1 MVTGSPV
8 LLSLF
13 QWENKNVDL
22 ITLGLLIFSI
32 QIQISSDLL
41 CPIILFL
48 RHPTLPHLSMKEFS
62 PEEPKC
68 LKQVVAIVQVLG
80 WLVPVSVRKPNLYV
94 KERYAPVEGI
104 TILLP
109 VLSVSWL
116 LTAGMNWLVTSSVWS
131 VSL

>member
-1 MVTGSPV
+1 MIYLVNHLIGYGKMSMVGQSESDDIFISELKANSLTVTGSPV

-13 QWENKNVDL
+13 QCENKNVDL

-41 CPIILFL
+41 CPIILIL
-48 RHPTLPHLSMKEFS
+48 PHPALPHLSMKEFS

-68 LKQVVAIVQVLG
+68 LKQVVVIVQVLG

-94 KERYAPVEGI
+94 K
-104 TILLP
+104 
-109 VLSVSWL
+109 
-116 LTAGMNWLVTSSVWS
+116 
-131 VSL
+131 

>member
-1 MVTGSPV
+1 MVTWSPV

-22 ITLGLLIFSI
+22 IALGSLIFNI

-41 CPIILFL
+41 CPIIPIL

-68 LKQVVAIVQVLG
+68 LKQVVVIVQVLG
-80 WLVPVSVRKPNLYV
+80 WLVPVSVRKLNLYV
-94 KERYAPVEGI
+94 KKCYAPVGGGGDNNSASSLECE
-104 TILLP
+104 LASNSRYEL
-109 VLSVSWL
+109 
-116 LTAGMNWLVTSSVWS
+116 AGNI
-131 VSL
+131 

>member
-41 CPIILFL
+41 CPIILIL
-48 RHPTLPHLSMKEFS
+48 PHPTLPHLSMKEFS
-62 PEEPKC
+62 PEERKC
-68 LKQVVAIVQVLG
+68 LKQVVVIVQVLG
-80 WLVPVSVRKPNLYV
+80 WLVPACVCEKTKSIREIALCAVGSRFCLQ
-94 KERYAPVEGI
+94 
-104 TILLP
+104 
-109 VLSVSWL
+109 S
-116 LTAGMNWLVTSSVWS
+116 
-131 VSL
+131 

>member
-22 ITLGLLIFSI
+22 ITLCLLIFSI
-32 QIQISSDLL
+32 QMQISSDLL
-41 CPIILFL
+41 CPIIFILP
-48 RHPTLPHLSMKEFS
+48 HPTPPHLSMKEFS

-68 LKQVVAIVQVLG
+68 LKQLVVIVQVLG

-94 KERYAPVEGI
+94 
-104 TILLP
+104 T
-109 VLSVSWL
+109 
-116 LTAGMNWLVTSSVWS
+116 
-131 VSL
+131 

>member
-41 CPIILFL
+41 CPIILIL
-48 RHPTLPHLSMKEFS
+48 PHPTLPHLSMKEFS

-68 LKQVVAIVQVLG
+68 LKQVAVIVQVLG
-80 WLVPVSVRKPNLYV
+80 WLVAVSVRKLNLYV
-94 KERYAPVEGI
+94 K
-104 TILLP
+104 
-109 VLSVSWL
+109 
-116 LTAGMNWLVTSSVWS
+116 
-131 VSL
+131 

>member
-41 CPIILFL
+41 CPIILIL
-48 RHPTLPHLSMKEFS
+48 LHPTLPHLSMKEFS
-62 PEEPKC
+62 PEEPVSKTGGSNRSGIGMVTTCVCEKTKFIGEIALCPSEGGGSRFC
-68 LKQVVAIVQVLG
+68 LQSGV
-80 WLVPVSVRKPNLYV
+80 
-94 KERYAPVEGI
+94 
-104 TILLP
+104 
-109 VLSVSWL
+109 
-116 LTAGMNWLVTSSVWS
+116 
-131 VSL
+131 